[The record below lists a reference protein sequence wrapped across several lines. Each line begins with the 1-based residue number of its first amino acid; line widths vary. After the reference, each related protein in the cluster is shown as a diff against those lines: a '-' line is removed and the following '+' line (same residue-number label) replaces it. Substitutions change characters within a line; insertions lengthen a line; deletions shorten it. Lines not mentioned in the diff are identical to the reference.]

1 MTIALKSQ
9 EADQGVELITSA
21 LNSESKS
28 EHVLFL
34 IDRFPQR
41 MGGAEGTLLK
51 ITRLLPPARYR
62 CSVVTFAIDPAFED
76 IHGLFKCPLHVL
88 PLRRTYDL
96 NAFRV
101 ALQISRLIRSERV
114 SIVHTFFPTSDL
126 WGGMIAKLSGCPVLI
141 SSRRDM
147 GLNRS
152 AKHRLAYRLL
162 RGMFDQVQ
170 TVSDQVRS
178 FSIANDGLAPSKI
191 FTLRNGV
198 DLDEVQEITPL
209 KRSDSTLGVEDASH
223 LIATVGNI
231 RPVKGTDIL
240 IRTAARVCEQF
251 PRAVFLV
258 IGRANDSQYFRG
270 IQELTNSLGLS
281 RNVRFLGLRNDVISI
296 LKTSD
301 MFFLPSRSE
310 GLSNALL
317 EAMACKLPCVAT
329 EVGGNAEVVENGKS
343 GFLVPSENPE
353 LAAERITRLLRDP
366 HSAREMGEA
375 GRRIIE
381 ERFTAQEMVNRLVSF
396 YDSLLKA
403 KNARLSRTR

>member
-1 MTIALKSQ
+1 MTTALKSQ
-9 EADQGVELITSA
+9 VDYVEAGVIGSVPA
-21 LNSESKS
+21 PGPKP

-76 IHGLFKCPLHVL
+76 IRGLFKCPLHVL
-88 PLRRTYDL
+88 PLRRTYDW
-96 NAFRV
+96 NALRV
-101 ALQISRLIRSERV
+101 AMKIVLLIKSQQV
-114 SIVHTFFPTSDL
+114 SIVHTFFHTSDL

-147 GLNRS
+147 GLNQS
-152 AKHRLAYRLL
+152 LKHRVAYRLL
-162 RGMFDQVQ
+162 RRMFDQVQ
-170 TVSDQVRS
+170 AVSEQVRS
-178 FSIANDGLAPSKI
+178 YSIAEHGLAPSRVV
-191 FTLRNGV
+191 TLHNGV
-198 DLDEVQEITPL
+198 DLYEIQETSGL
-209 KRSDSTLGVEDASH
+209 ARSHSALDAQDASH
-223 LIATVGNI
+223 LVTTVGNI

-240 IRTAARVCEQF
+240 IRAAARVCEQF

-258 IGRANDSQYFRG
+258 VGRANDSDYFRG
-270 IQELTNSLGLS
+270 LQELTSSLGLS

-301 MFFLPSRSE
+301 VFFLPSRSE

-317 EAMACKLPCVAT
+317 EAMACRLPCVVT
-329 EVGGNAEVVENGKS
+329 EVGGNAEVVDNGRS

-353 LAAERITRLLRDP
+353 LAAERIMELLRDP
-366 HSAREMGEA
+366 NGARRMGEV
-375 GRRIIE
+375 GRKIIE
-381 ERFTAQEMVNRLVSF
+381 DRFDAQAMANRLVNF
-396 YDSLLKA
+396 YDSLLEA
-403 KNARLSRTR
+403 KNTRSSEA

>member
-1 MTIALKSQ
+1 MATALKSQ
-9 EADQGVELITSA
+9 DLHGEADVAPLVPDA
-21 LNSESKS
+21 KPA
-28 EHVLFL
+28 HVLLL
-34 IDRFPQR
+34 IDRFPQK

-62 CSVVTFAIDPAFED
+62 CSVITFAIDPTFED
-76 IHGLFKCPLHVL
+76 IRGLFKCPLHIL

-96 NAFRV
+96 NALRV
-101 ALQISRLIRSERV
+101 AWQISRLIKTEKV
-114 SIVHTFFPTSDL
+114 SIVHTFFHTSDL

-147 GLNRS
+147 GFSRS
-152 AKHRLAYRLL
+152 SKHQLAYKLL

-170 TVSDQVRS
+170 TVSDEVRS
-178 FSIANDGLAPSKI
+178 FSIASDGLAPAKVV
-191 FTLRNGV
+191 TLRNGV
-198 DLDEVQEITPL
+198 DLDEVQESPLL
-209 KRSDSTLGVEDASH
+209 KRSDSSLGVEDASH
-223 LIATVGNI
+223 VIATVGNI

-240 IRTAARVCEQF
+240 IRTAARVCEHF
-251 PRAVFLV
+251 PRAVFLA
-258 IGRANDSQYFRG
+258 IGRANDSQYFRE

-281 RNVRFLGLRNDVISI
+281 RNVRFLGLRNDVLSI

-317 EAMACKLPCVAT
+317 EAMACNLPCVVT
-329 EVGGNAEVVENGKS
+329 DVGGSAEVVDHGKS

-353 LAAERITRLLRDP
+353 LAAERIIGLLRDS
-366 HSAREMGEA
+366 HGAREMGQA

-381 ERFTAQEMVNRLVSF
+381 DRFTAQGMVGRLVGF
-396 YDSLLKA
+396 YDRLLEA
-403 KNARLSRTR
+403 KNARSLRA